1 MAPAAS
7 FEKAV
12 KIRLIEMDKS
22 QTWLIE
28 QVKNRT
34 GLYFD
39 SSYLWKVLNG
49 VLKTPAILQAVREI
63 LDLPDTPDDT
73 PNEDP

>member
-1 MAPAAS
+1 LAS
-7 FEKAV
+7 ATNFEKTV
-12 KIRLIEMDKS
+12 KIRLIEMDKP

-28 QVKNRT
+28 QVRERT

-49 VLKTPAILQAVREI
+49 VLKPPVILQAIREA
-63 LDLPDTPDDT
+63 LDLPDDVTP
-73 PNEDP
+73 

>member
-1 MAPAAS
+1 MPTS
-7 FEKAV
+7 NFEKAV

-22 QTWLIE
+22 QNWLIE
-28 QVKNRT
+28 NVAART

-49 VLKTPAILQAVREI
+49 VLRTPKIVEAIREI
-63 LDLPDTPDDT
+63 LDLPDPNATTPT
-73 PNEDP
+73 DP